1 MIYFLVCIQKPT
13 VSSTNSFI
21 IVGYFS
27 ENPENKRK
35 FLDNFAKQRGF
46 DPLIAENWYTIQISD
61 IKEEQVCLIF
71 FIFVNYYPKGGITL
85 LHGYKY
91 SLIRALLDIYPDIGL
106 KDVNFAKLY
115 RM

>member
-35 FLDNFAKQRGF
+35 FLDNFAKQKGF

-71 FIFVNYYPKGGITL
+71 LSL
-85 LHGYKY
+85 L
-91 SLIRALLDIYPDIGL
+91 IIALREELPCCMGTNIL
-106 KDVNFAKLY
+106 
-115 RM
+115 